1 MRNIVADN
9 ADNDKF
15 ETYRDFYNSFK
26 TTIQEIRN
34 TIKKLKTSAKELK
47 NKYEYFIYVAHQLTS
62 L

>member
-34 TIKKLKTSAKELK
+34 TIKKLIPFTK
-47 NKYEYFIYVAHQLTS
+47 ID
-62 L
+62 